1 MTARENVY
9 VQISVISASL
19 WQNQRVVELGTDP
32 SPSPSPI
39 RERARMHKVLA
50 GNINSSLLNPVQG
63 SVSLDAD
70 RKKNQTLRKT
80 YLKRKRPVRKKVAIM
95 AIGRVRH
102 LLMEGA
108 VWRGNVTVGES

>member
-32 SPSPSPI
+32 SPIP
-39 RERARMHKVLA
+39 ERARMHKVLA

-95 AIGRVRH
+95 AIGRVRR